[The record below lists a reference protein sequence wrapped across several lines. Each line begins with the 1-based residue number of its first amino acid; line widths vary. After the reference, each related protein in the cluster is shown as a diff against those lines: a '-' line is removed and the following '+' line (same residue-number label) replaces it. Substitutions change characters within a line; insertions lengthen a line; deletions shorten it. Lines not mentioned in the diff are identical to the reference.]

1 MIKCEL
7 CTTKKCKFNF
17 NRKYKPDDFIEGKTN
32 SKIWIVGL
40 NPKAD
45 FTYTDKRDIS
55 DLNNFFMGKDKA
67 DQKKTY
73 SYFKDFKKVSD
84 LLYKYLGKEEGVAH
98 TDIVKCF
105 SNEFPPKG
113 CSKKDIDSVI
123 SNCSTYFIKQIE
135 KYSPKMIICNG
146 SYVCRE
152 IQKIVSPKESISI
165 RNATHYIGII
175 NTLDGEKEIII
186 VLSGFI
192 GRIDDY
198 AKKRLGKEIEELIC
212 SNNILKY

>member
-1 MIKCEL
+1 MKCEL
-7 CTTKKCKFNF
+7 CTTEKCKLNF

-32 SKIWIVGL
+32 SKIWIIGL

-45 FTYTDKRDIS
+45 FTHEDKRDIC
-55 DLNNFFMGKDKA
+55 DLDGFFIDKDNPDK
-67 DQKKTY
+67 KKTY
-73 SYFKDFKKVSD
+73 SYFNDFNKVSE
-84 LLYKYLGKEEGVAH
+84 LLYKYLGEEEGVAH

-113 CSKKDIDSVI
+113 CSKKDIDTVI
-123 SNCSTYFIKQIE
+123 SNCSTYFIKQLE
-135 KYSPKMIICNG
+135 KYGPKMIICNG

-152 IQKIVSPKESISI
+152 IQKIIPPKQLTSMP
-165 RNATHYIGII
+165 NATHYTGII
-175 NTLDGEKEIII
+175 NTLNGEKEIII

-198 AKKRLGKEIEELIC
+198 AKKRLGMEIEELIC
-212 SNNILKY
+212 SNNILQY